1 MLNVRVRRQID
12 AETKSS
18 FPATLANTES
28 TCSIAITQSCTP
40 NLARLRCDRQH
51 PCGACSRRGLTNSCN
66 YATTSS
72 STPDAQLPVAP
83 PQSTSLLGRIS
94 ELESLVVTLMEGQ
107 PLPSPAAPTSPRPSS
122 FPEVQRSKT
131 SHDEAGSPADPGTLK
146 LRGSGASYVQSAHWE
161 AILTKIRGLKEDL
174 VTDSKAPHGSH
185 LFYGPNRHATRD
197 EILAAVPSRP
207 VVDRLIAL
215 HFDSYIITPCQ
226 YTQAFLPLS
235 EELTVCYRSHSWQEV
250 SPRGGFFLTWPIN
263 SSLTFDQYET
273 FWKDPSA
280 TSIAWIGLMFS
291 MLYVAAQLQAFTIE
305 FTDARAESL
314 KAEYLVMKDA
324 FRERAVQCL
333 ILARYTTGGPYIL
346 ETLITILTGE
356 FILLKEGVTDGWLLI
371 GMILQLA
378 MRMGYHRDPDHF
390 PGISPFEGEMRRRI
404 WTTILQLDL
413 VLSLEMGLPRSAT
426 DTHIDTKQ
434 PRNLRDCDFDED
446 TAEMPPPRSET
457 EWTPVLP
464 LIAKGRLISTL
475 GLICD
480 VNADI
485 NPPSYDEV
493 IKVDA
498 LLEDVHNR
506 AIPPVLRW
514 KTLPHS
520 ITDGPS
526 LVIQRVSVETT
537 YYKSR
542 ILLYRRALI
551 SCPARHSQERNRIHG
566 KSVQICL
573 DSALKILSF
582 QQMLHEESQPFGRFC
597 QLRWKVT
604 HIFNQDVLL
613 ATSVLCLYLQDV
625 EKFEVPETSGQT
637 TWLPRAEEIRQR
649 LTISHKIWLQMST
662 ASAEAAKV
670 AKALSIVLGSKEAS
684 TEGGSGPA
692 SYDSVTDFDAVPLN
706 GPVTTFNNQCEK
718 HTQSCRLQLTKDP
731 HQIFPLASTLLSLF
745 LIMYWKLGGH
755 ENIIVLLSIRLLQI
769 AFHMR
774 ERNEGYDGLYILK
787 QGCYL
792 ILLHW
797 WQISVMRTC
806 LSFIL
811 LYTPARVTWI

>member
-1 MLNVRVRRQID
+1 MFNVCLLTQID
-12 AETKSS
+12 KDPNPSC
-18 FPATLANTES
+18 LAVFVEAES
-28 TCSIAITQSCTP
+28 TCSIAIIRLCR
-40 NLARLRCDRQH
+40 LIFARLKCDRQQ

-72 STPDAQLPVAP
+72 STPDAQRSVAP
-83 PQSTSLLGRIS
+83 RQSTSLHGRIS

-107 PLPSPAAPTSPRPSS
+107 SLPSPRAPKSPRPSS
-122 FPEVQRSKT
+122 LSFADVFPEIRRPKKSR
-131 SHDEAGSPADPGTLK
+131 DEAASPADPGTLK
-146 LRGSGASYVQSAHWE
+146 LRESGTSYVQSAHWE
-161 AILTKIRGLKEDL
+161 AVLTKIRGLKEDL
-174 VTDSKAPHGSH
+174 VTDSKALPGSH

-197 EILAAVPSRP
+197 EILAAVPPRP
-207 VVDRLIAL
+207 VVDRLMAL

-226 YTQAFLPLS
+226 YIQAFFPLS
-235 EELTVCYRSHSWQEV
+235 EALTVCCRSHSWQEV
-250 SPRGGFFLTWPIN
+250 SPRGGFLLTWPIT

-291 MLYVAAQLQAFTIE
+291 MLYIAAQLQTFTID
-305 FTDARAESL
+305 FTDGQAESL
-314 KAEYLVMKDA
+314 KAEYLTMKDA
-324 FRERAVQCL
+324 FREKAVQCL

-346 ETLITILTGE
+346 ETLITVLTGE
-356 FILLKEGVTDGWLLI
+356 FILLKDGATDGWLLI
-371 GMILQLA
+371 SMILHLA

-413 VLSLEMGLPRSAT
+413 GLSLEMGLPRSAT

-434 PRNLRDCDFDED
+434 PRNLRDCDFEED
-446 TAEMPPPRSET
+446 TTEMPPPRPET

-464 LIAKGRLISTL
+464 LIARGRLISAL

-480 VNADI
+480 VNTDI

-493 IKVDA
+493 IKVDE

-514 KTLPHS
+514 ETMPHP
-520 ITDGPS
+520 ITDSPI

-551 SCPARHSQERNRIHG
+551 SYAVRQSQERDRE
-566 KSVQICL
+566 SVRICL

-582 QQMLHEESQPFGRFC
+582 QQMLHEESQPFGRLS
-597 QLRWKVT
+597 QLRWKVI

-625 EKFEVPETSGQT
+625 DKFELPETAGQT
-637 TWLPRAEEIRQR
+637 TWSPRAEEIRQR

-662 ASAEAAKV
+662 ASAEAGKV
-670 AKALSIVLGSKEAS
+670 AKALSIVLGNTEAS
-684 TEGGSGPA
+684 AEDGTGPA
-692 SYDSVTDFDAVPLN
+692 SYDFLTDFDAMPLN
-706 GPVTTFNNQCEK
+706 GFGATFNNQCENY
-718 HTQSCRLQLTKDP
+718 TRSCRLQLTKRL
-731 HQIFPLASTLLSLF
+731 IRFAFWLLLSSYVF
-745 LIMYWKLGGH
+745 
-755 ENIIVLLSIRLLQI
+755 
-769 AFHMR
+769 
-774 ERNEGYDGLYILK
+774 
-787 QGCYL
+787 
-792 ILLHW
+792 
-797 WQISVMRTC
+797 
-806 LSFIL
+806 
-811 LYTPARVTWI
+811 